1 MKLNYA
7 IAMMV
12 IQRQVAERKGFDA
25 ANDGE
30 AVVAPLKPA
39 STPRTRRT

>member
-1 MKLNYA
+1 MTWPELAEGERKL
-7 IAMMV
+7 
-12 IQRQVAERKGFDA
+12 AERKGFDA

-39 STPRTRRT
+39 SPP